1 MNNQQQGQSIDSVVN
16 EVYAMT
22 TGINNFIASSR
33 RELIAAH
40 QKIQELEKEIA
51 ELKGKKEKK

>member
-1 MNNQQQGQSIDSVVN
+1 MEEQKQGQSIDGVVCG
-16 EVYAMT
+16 VYEMT
-22 TGINNFIASSR
+22 TGINNYIASSR

-51 ELKGKKEKK
+51 ELKDKK

>member
-1 MNNQQQGQSIDSVVN
+1 MENPQQGQTIDAVTN
-16 EVYAMT
+16 NVYEMT
-22 TGINNFIASSR
+22 TGINNYIASSR

-51 ELKGKKEKK
+51 ELKDKK